1 MSGVVITLDL
11 DVKAELVDAV
21 CGGVAEMIKDTAKR
35 PGFIDIR
42 VVRQPGTTRVLFV
55 ERWES
60 EQAYN
65 DYIAW
70 RTERGDMD
78 GFAATLNAPPVM
90 TVWPDTVAAIAA

>member
-1 MSGVVITLDL
+1 MTGVVVTLDL
-11 DVKAELVDAV
+11 DVKSEAIDGLTT
-21 CGGVAEMIKDTAKR
+21 GLPEMIKDTAKR

-42 VVRQPGTTRVLFV
+42 IVREEGTNHVLFV
-55 ERWES
+55 ERWET

-78 GFAATLNAPPVM
+78 GFAQALNAPPKM
-90 TVWPDTVAAIAA
+90 TIFKETIAAI

>member
-1 MSGVVITLDL
+1 MTGIVVTLDL
-11 DVKAELVDAV
+11 DVKSEAIDAMV
-21 CGGVAEMIKDTAKR
+21 GGLPAMIEDTKTR
-35 PGFIDIR
+35 PGFIEIR
-42 VVRQPGTTRVLFV
+42 IVRETGTNHVFFV

-78 GFAATLNAPPVM
+78 GFAAALNAPPKI
-90 TVWPDTVAAIAA
+90 TIFKDTIVAA